1 MRIPLPMRL
10 IVLSALFLTAWTADV
25 YAAGD
30 EVFPAES
37 YDDRLRF
44 EPVFLGEQ
52 RKQTAD
58 VRLRPGSKDDPFF
71 ISQYPDPPFRVEQGN
86 GRRGDSVD
94 VDGDRVELTVSFTPT
109 RAGEWRDSVV
119 LVRFD
124 PFDRIVIRLSGIG
137 VSGSRQVTLDY
148 GSLLTGDTAVRGVIV
163 PDPRGAG
170 QRITWRQLS
179 IPKAPFTSL
188 NPQVPIPIRQ
198 GSDTLGFLFAYH
210 PTESGQH
217 NATVSIVRVWEN
229 EVALDTIVCKLTGF
243 GKRMPA
249 SQQVRARDVFAGE
262 TDTVTLD
269 TELPIDPRHPYGY
282 RLEPRGQGPVTGRV
296 SDPTT
301 KSLTKRITTSYL
313 CAPTQPGGYERTFA
327 LLRFNG
333 GATPVDST
341 IITVMGM
348 AKERPEPI
356 ARVRMGF
363 DAATSTVSIG
373 DTVRLPVTLDLESE
387 RPIPGIAVN
396 GLRCTVTYNPTVLVP
411 IASGQSVVADRST
424 IEDEAGVT
432 FAIAPSVTRQ
442 FADGDTLITLS
453 FVAVVGDDDRSTVR
467 IHEMSATRQQNEPI
481 VLRADSM
488 FTRRSMTI
496 ELDDVWQ
503 HQNGQRRV
511 NTLQGTLDVT
521 IDPNPIEAQATMRV
535 VNVPKDIGTFTIVD
549 PVGRVIADLSQA
561 VRAGTTDFIIS
572 TGAGADVTLQTG
584 SYYAR
589 LLVRAE
595 DGTTIHSV
603 ARLIVV
609 R

>member
-1 MRIPLPMRL
+1 MRF
-10 IVLSALFLTAWTADV
+10 IVLSALCLAAWTADV
-25 YAAGD
+25 HAAGD
-30 EVFPAES
+30 EAFPAVS
-37 YDDRLRF
+37 YDERLPF
-44 EPVFLGEQ
+44 GPVFLGEQ
-52 RKQTAD
+52 RKQTAE

-71 ISQYPDPPFRVEQGN
+71 ISQYPDPPFRVEQGS

-94 VDGDRVELTVSFTPT
+94 VDGDQVKLSISFTPT

-124 PFDRIVIRLSGIG
+124 PFDRIVIRMSGIG

-148 GSLLTGDTAVRGVIV
+148 GNVLTGDTVIRGVIV

-170 QRITWRQLS
+170 NRISWRLLS
-179 IPKAPFTSL
+179 LPKAPFTSL
-188 NPQVPIPIRQ
+188 NPQVPVPIRP

-210 PTESGQH
+210 PTESGQLSS
-217 NATVSIVRVWEN
+217 TISIVRIWEN
-229 EVALDTIVCKLTGF
+229 EVALDTIVCKLTGT
-243 GKRMPA
+243 GKRMPPA
-249 SQQVRARDVFAGE
+249 QQVRARDVVVGDA
-262 TDTVTLD
+262 DTVTLD
-269 TELPIDPRHPYGY
+269 TELPLDPRHPYGY
-282 RLEPRGQGPVTGRV
+282 RLEPRGQGPVAGRV
-296 SDPTT
+296 ADPIT
-301 KSLTKRITTSYL
+301 KSETRRIVTTFL
-313 CAPTQPGGYERTFA
+313 CTPTQVGGYERTFA

-333 GATPVDST
+333 NTSPVDST
-341 IITVMGM
+341 IITVTGV
-348 AKERPEPI
+348 AKERPEP
-356 ARVRMGF
+356 AVRIRLGF
-363 DAATSTVSIG
+363 DAETQTTSIG
-373 DTVRLPVTLDLESE
+373 DTVLLPVTLDLTSD

-396 GLRCTVTYNPTVLVP
+396 SLRCTVTYNPTVLVP
-411 IASGQSVVADRST
+411 VAFGRTVVADRGT
-424 IEDEAGVT
+424 IDDAASVT
-432 FAIAPSVTRQ
+432 VAIEPSVTRQ
-442 FADGDTLITLS
+442 FADGDTVITLA
-453 FVAVVGDDDRSTVR
+453 FVAVVGDDDRSAVR
-467 IHEMSATRQQNEPI
+467 IHEMTVTRQQAEPI
-481 VLRADSM
+481 VVRTDSM
-488 FTRRSMTI
+488 FTRRATTV

-521 IDPNPIEAQATMRV
+521 IDPNPVDAQATMRV

-561 VRAGTTDFIIS
+561 VRGGTTDFTIS